1 MTRLRCI
8 GASLLLRSA
17 ERAAC
22 PWRNASPAATRE
34 PGMKRPPSG
43 TAVPAALVALLL
55 AACAAPPVEPQ
66 AAADDVP
73 PLPTTTAPAQTDY
86 EQRQRERAVT
96 LARQGRLAD
105 AALTWEILGVLRPDV
120 PEYGEQLAHARRQ
133 IESAG
138 AERLQRA
145 QQAHK
150 RGEWEAAT
158 QWYLSVLALQPD
170 HALAADAL
178 RTLERERN
186 KRTHLNK
193 FARVLTPVPRP
204 ASPPKARGGS
214 NPAAPAAPPDRNELE
229 HAAML
234 TVQGEYDD
242 AIVLLERRLTASRQ
256 DEVARALLADAY
268 FQKAEE
274 IAAADKAGAIAALE
288 KSVRLYPT
296 HPLAADRLKQLKGT
310 APAAAASGA
319 MSGASSPRAATTKGT
334 GRVGRR
340 SDHQGAKRPQ

>member
-1 MTRLRCI
+1 MTWRRCI
-8 GASLLLRSA
+8 GVSLLFHPA
-17 ERAAC
+17 KRAAW
-22 PWRNASPAATRE
+22 PWRNAGTVATQEPA
-34 PGMKRPPSG
+34 MKRPPG
-43 TAVPAALVALLL
+43 GAGAPAALVAMLL
-55 AACAAPPVEPQ
+55 AACTAVPPAEPPT
-66 AAADDVP
+66 AADDVP

-133 IESAG
+133 IESAS

-170 HALAADAL
+170 HTLAADAL

-193 FARVLTPVPRP
+193 FARVITPAPRP
-204 ASPPKARGGS
+204 ASPPKV
-214 NPAAPAAPPDRNELE
+214 PAGNTAAAAAPPDRNELE

-242 AIVLLERRLTASRQ
+242 AIVLLERRLAAGRP

-310 APAAAASGA
+310 APAAAPSGA
-319 MSGASSPRAATTKGT
+319 MSGASSPQASTTKGA

-340 SDHQGAKRPQ
+340 SDPPGAKPPQ